1 MFYKWGNSERHFH
14 PFRSGVPRQWRTQI
28 TSPPLTPR
36 IQIKPLRTSEASG
49 FTREDRLFEDGVSWK
64 AAQKPVFL
72 RREETLH
79 VLALPAWVN
88 N

>member
-1 MFYKWGNSERHFH
+1 
-14 PFRSGVPRQWRTQI
+14 
-28 TSPPLTPR
+28 
-36 IQIKPLRTSEASG
+36 
-49 FTREDRLFEDGVSWK
+49 VSWK